1 LKLPGGQNLSPAR
14 WDRSQPDEASYFS
27 RRYPQCGLPVRDQL
41 CRTRASRRPCFSP
54 EPMQRFVRRGHATD
68 RQPLGGASVS
78 ASSCASKSQVEAAAE
93 AIGRVS
99 IPGDNG
105 EARLNEPA
113 TRLLNERDS
122 RKVPRRAADAGRNG
136 TGYDLQ
142 LQLRRLF
149 RRHRLA
155 TRQAEQ
161 PNGQN
166 AALGTWQSAS
176 SAEKSIR
183 SPADAMAALAR
194 GLFSGKPSPGCAQG
208 RRIPTVNLCR
218 KIRVS
223 GGGR

>member
-1 LKLPGGQNLSPAR
+1 MS
-14 WDRSQPDEASYFS
+14 
-27 RRYPQCGLPVRDQL
+27 
-41 CRTRASRRPCFSP
+41 
-54 EPMQRFVRRGHATD
+54 AT
-68 RQPLGGASVS
+68 P
-78 ASSCASKSQVEAAAE
+78 
-93 AIGRVS
+93 
-99 IPGDNG
+99 
-105 EARLNEPA
+105 
-113 TRLLNERDS
+113 
-122 RKVPRRAADAGRNG
+122 GRNG

-142 LQLRRLF
+142 LQLPRLF

-208 RRIPTVNLCR
+208 RRIPTVMQENQAMNR
-218 KIRVS
+218 FVS
-223 GGGR
+223 RGA